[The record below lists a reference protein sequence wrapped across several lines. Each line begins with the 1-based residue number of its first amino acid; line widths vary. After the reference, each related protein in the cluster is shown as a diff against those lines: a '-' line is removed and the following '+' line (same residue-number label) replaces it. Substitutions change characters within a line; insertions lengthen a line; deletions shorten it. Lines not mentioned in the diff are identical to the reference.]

1 MCNKFSYQFM
11 FISIVFI
18 GIYYSKKNE
27 NENKNEI
34 SSKTYQNVGKYLY
47 EQGLIESKKKI
58 YKD

>member
-1 MCNKFSYQFM
+1 M

-18 GIYYSKKNE
+18 GIYYSKNKVPIFFITKQKNE
-27 NENKNEI
+27 NENEI